1 MKRTIS
7 TVLAVVLSAA
17 ASAAD
22 TQRGEWPYYG
32 GDAGSSKYSPLAQIN
47 AGNVNALQVA
57 WTWNNP
63 DDALVGAATRER
75 PGSFKA
81 TPIMIDGV
89 LYTSTPFSE
98 VAAIDAASGTTL
110 WTFDPRAYA
119 SGRRPTNSGWQH
131 RGVAYWSGKVGGRA
145 EQRIVIATGIGELIA
160 LNART
165 GLPVASFG
173 KQGRVDLQAALIR
186 TQEDRRFVGFN
197 APPIVVGNSIVL
209 GCTVFDR
216 PTAPEM
222 PAGHIQAFDVVTG
235 APKWIFH
242 TVPQGTEPGVQT
254 WQNESWKS
262 SGNTNAWAPLSADP
276 ELGLVF
282 VPVGTPT
289 NDYYGSDRKGANLYA
304 ESLLAIAADSGKL
317 VWHFQG
323 VHHGL
328 WDYDF
333 PAAPTLVDITVD
345 GRRIKAV
352 AQVSKQGFTYVFERA
367 TGKPVWPI
375 EERPVAASTVPG
387 EQAWPTQPFPTK
399 PPPFARQG
407 LTTDDLID
415 FTPEL
420 RTEALQ
426 IAADYT
432 LGPLFTPP
440 TVVGENGKKGV
451 LQMPSAA
458 GGANWGGAGFDPE
471 TGYLFL
477 QSSNIVSLAAVV
489 KSDGTQKSAYTIRN
503 VVGPPGPRG
512 LPLIKPPYGVVTALD
527 LNKGEIAWQVAH
539 GDGPRDHPDLKALN
553 LPPLGASSHS
563 FVSSG
568 GPLVTKTLLFINQV
582 QAKPDLSLSATDYFM
597 HAFDKKTGAV
607 VWEHR
612 MTQPPFGTPMTY
624 LHGGRQYIVVATGG
638 VGTPGRLVAFALPQ
652 RKRGE

>member
-1 MKRTIS
+1 MQGTIS
-7 TVLAVVLSAA
+7 TLLAVVLSAA

-32 GDAGSSKYSPLAQIN
+32 GDAGSSKYSPLAQID

-63 DDALVGAATRER
+63 DDALVGSATRER
-75 PGSFKA
+75 PGSFKP

-89 LYTSTPFSE
+89 LYTSTAFSA
-98 VAAIDAASGTTL
+98 VAAIDAASGATR

-131 RGVAYWSGKVGGRA
+131 RGVAYWSGEVGGRA
-145 EQRIVIATGIGELIA
+145 EQRIVIATGVGELIA
-160 LNART
+160 LDART

-173 KQGRVDLQAALIR
+173 RQGRVDLQAALIR
-186 TQEDRRFVGFN
+186 KEGDRRFVGFN
-197 APPIVVGNSIVL
+197 APPMVVGNSIVV

-242 TVPQGTEPGVQT
+242 TVPQGNEHGVET
-254 WQNESWKS
+254 WQNESWKYT
-262 SGNTNAWAPLSADP
+262 GNTNAWAPMSADP
-276 ELGLVF
+276 QLGLVF

-289 NDYYGSDRKGANLYA
+289 NDYYGGDRKGANLYA
-304 ESLLAIAADSGKL
+304 ESLLAITADSGKL

-345 GRRIKAV
+345 GRRIQAI

-375 EERPVAASTVPG
+375 EERPVPQSTVPG
-387 EQAWPTQPFPTK
+387 EQSWPTQPFPTK

-407 LTTDDLID
+407 ITTDDLID

-420 RTEALQ
+420 RAAALE
-426 IAADYT
+426 IVADYT

-440 TVVGENGKKGV
+440 TVVGENGRKGV
-451 LQMPSAA
+451 LQVPSAA

-477 QSSNIVSLAAVV
+477 QSSNILSLAAVV
-489 KSDGTQKSAYTIRN
+489 KSDGTQKSTYTIRN

-512 LPLIKPPYGVVTALD
+512 LPLTKPPYGVVTAID

-563 FVSSG
+563 FVSNG
-568 GPLVTKTLLFINQV
+568 GPLVTKTLLFINQA
-582 QAKPDLSLSATDYFM
+582 QAKPDLSLSPTEYFM
-597 HAFDKKTGAV
+597 RAFDKKTGAV

-612 MTQPPFGTPMTY
+612 MKEPPFGTAMTY
-624 LHGGRQYIVVATGG
+624 LHGGRQYVVVATGG
-638 VGTPGRLVAFALPQ
+638 VGTPGRLVAFALPG
-652 RKRGE
+652 RKN